1 MGALGNKK
9 RPLGEGLLCL
19 AERVGLI
26 RPLCG
31 LTPLGRTVCVQNRF
45 AILLNQ
51 WVQTQ
56 HPVRQT
62 KKPLGEGLLCLAERV
77 GFEPT
82 KGY

>member
-9 RPLGEGLLCL
+9 RPRIRSLYIYL

-45 AILLNQ
+45 AILLDRR
-51 WVQTQ
+51 VQTQ

-62 KKPLGEGLLCLAERV
+62 KKPLGEGLLLFGGE
-77 GFEPT
+77 G
-82 KGY
+82 GI